1 MSCLVKQAT
10 SNVETSHCRC
20 RKDPIEQGLFE
31 GANDN
36 GPATTTNG
44 TPNVTPVQRALGQQI
59 NRTSL
64 HVNVHMQVFVQS
76 PKLARTRGI
85 GGTCRPRTFSSYRL
99 TSLGMDTTFQGTE
112 DGIFESIFFP
122 PLHNLH
128 VIKFASTFLACRQSG
143 ESPRHR
149 HAPLSQPRPCMDE

>member
-1 MSCLVKQAT
+1 MLKLHIVAAARTQSNKVCLKGPT
-10 SNVETSHCRC
+10 KTNE
-20 RKDPIEQGLFE
+20 
-31 GANDN
+31 N

-44 TPNVTPVQRALGQQI
+44 TPNVTPVQRASGQQI

-64 HVNVHMQVFVQS
+64 HVNNVHMQVFAQS

-85 GGTCRPRTFSSYRL
+85 GGTCRPRSFSSYRV

-112 DGIFESIFFP
+112 DGVFESIFFS